1 MILHDAIDGDVAQG
15 CVVGHSSCRPV
26 LAIVD
31 EEPFGGTH
39 EDVFATVLTKC
50 VDLNSP

>member
-1 MILHDAIDGDVAQG
+1 MILRDAIDGDVAQG
-15 CVVGHSSCRPV
+15 CVGHSSCRPV

-31 EEPFGGTH
+31 EEPLGGTH
-39 EDVFATVLTKC
+39 EDVSATVLTKC